1 MGKLLK
7 QEHLQGVN
15 QELQY
20 ALPRA
25 VLGLPFDVLVVQGL
39 RSVEEQ
45 EKQIALGRSWV
56 KDASKAPHVVGL
68 AVDLVPFIDGRCDW
82 KDVSKFDR
90 IYTSLNAELRK
101 LGHELTTKISR
112 DRNHFQLLA

>member
-1 MGKLLK
+1 MCKLLK
-7 QEHLQGVN
+7 QERLQGVN
-15 QELQY
+15 QALQY
-20 ALPRA
+20 ALLRA

-45 EKQIALGRSWV
+45 EKYIAAGKSWV
-56 KDASKAPHVVGL
+56 TDAAKAPHVVGL

-82 KDVSKFDR
+82 TDVKKFDR

-101 LGHELTTKISR
+101 LGHELTTKIAN
-112 DRNHFQLLA
+112 DRNHFQVLA

>member
-1 MGKLLK
+1 MGQLLH
-7 QEHLQGVN
+7 QERLQGVN
-15 QELQY
+15 QALQY
-20 ALPRA
+20 ALLRA

-45 EKQIALGRSWV
+45 EKYIAAGKSWV
-56 KDASKAPHVVGL
+56 TDAATAPHVVGL

-90 IYTSLNAELRK
+90 IYASLNAELQK
-101 LGHELTTKISR
+101 LGHALVSKIAK
-112 DRNHFQLLA
+112 DLNHFQLLG